1 MSTSVQGQDETD
13 AYKAQLISKGLFD
26 ILNSSKK
33 RRKKF
38 NFTAMIPQV
47 NLFSFVF
54 WKKAKTP
61 KKPFGIYWTL

>member
-38 NFTAMIPQV
+38 NFTSMIPQV
-47 NLFSFVF
+47 DLFPLIF
-54 WKKAKTP
+54 WEKLKTQ
-61 KKPFGIYWTL
+61 KRHFEIN